1 MITQESLKHYVEHT
15 ASGITEIKLLSK
27 INNYTGRVKVL
38 VVKSGVLEVKDN
50 TVVEDFQFL
59 NGVLKFTQ
67 KDEYISNFE
76 ESKESDEFFKKQEV
90 KDLLLSRGKNKNK
103 DKSICVSGEDIDGVH
118 YRYTYE
124 YGEWNIMAMWVN
136 VTHSLSNEDRKQW
149 FIDNPSPEN
158 KFKEGK

>member
-1 MITQESLKHYVEHT
+1 MITQDSLKHYVEHT

-27 INNYTGRVKVL
+27 INNYTGKVKVL

-59 NGVLKFTQ
+59 HGVLKFTQ

-90 KDLLLSRGKNKNK
+90 KDLLISRGKNK

-124 YGEWNIMAMWVN
+124 YGEWNMMAIWAK
-136 VTHSLSNEDRKQW
+136 VTIHLSDEERKQW
-149 FIDNPSPEN
+149 FVDNPPPDN